1 MSCWKINKTVIKL
14 KVLVMSEYTA
24 NVGTVKG
31 VLKMDFLF
39 VSFHQ
44 SVGIEVS
51 NLIESHCRIILA
63 K

>member
-1 MSCWKINKTVIKL
+1 
-14 KVLVMSEYTA
+14 MSEYTA
-24 NVGTVKG
+24 NVGMVKG

-44 SVGIEVS
+44 SVLIDVS
-51 NLIESHCRIILA
+51 NLIESHCIIILA